1 MITSSANSNESSSA
15 LPVAPFWYD
24 LWQASGGWSKRV
36 ARVWAKDTAYR
47 TIDRGF
53 LAAVTGTLAPDQ
65 KAFVESVLS
74 SEGHA

>member
-1 MITSSANSNESSSA
+1 MVTSPATSTETSSA

-36 ARVWAKDTAYR
+36 ARIWAKDTAYR
-47 TIDRGF
+47 TADRGF
-53 LAAVTGTLAPDQ
+53 LAAVTATLAPEQ